1 MIVMGDTKEAK
12 SRFAR
17 TLRDTG
23 VSMNYRHTQAP
34 SAGVMIRPHHFTSN
48 PETAADNAFQFVST
62 HLEPAVVA
70 AQARAEFDQ
79 AVAQLTAEGVRIHVF
94 DDFGHHETPDSVFP
108 NNWFSTHQGGRVAIF
123 PMYSPSR
130 RRERRGDVIDMLKS
144 TYRVQEVVD
153 YSGLEYDNLFLEGTG
168 AMVFDHLERLAYV
181 SNSNRADPI
190 ILERFC
196 TMFGYEPM
204 AFATADSAGRPIYHT
219 NVIMSIATEYALIC
233 LDVIANPQR
242 RNEIAARLTNS
253 GRTVIDISREQ
264 VNEFAG
270 NALEMTGKQNRIL
283 ALSERAA
290 VALTHEQITI
300 IEKSAKLLPLH
311 IPTIEL
317 AGGSVRCMI
326 AGIHLTAR

>member
-1 MIVMGDTKEAK
+1 
-12 SRFAR
+12 
-17 TLRDTG
+17 
-23 VSMNYRHTQAP
+23 MNYRHVQAP
-34 SAGVMIRPHHFTSN
+34 SAGVMIRPHHFSSN
-48 PETAADNAFQFVST
+48 PETSADNAFQFVST
-62 HLEPAVVA
+62 HLEPDVVA

-94 DDFGHHETPDSVFP
+94 DDFGQHETPDSVFP

-153 YSGLEYDNLFLEGTG
+153 FSGLEYDNLFLEGTG

-204 AFATADSAGRPIYHT
+204 AFATADTYGRPIYHT

-242 RNEIAARLTNS
+242 RDEIAARLTNS

-264 VNEFAG
+264 INEFAG

-290 VALTHEQITI
+290 LALTHEQITI

>member
-1 MIVMGDTKEAK
+1 
-12 SRFAR
+12 
-17 TLRDTG
+17 
-23 VSMNYRHTQAP
+23 
-34 SAGVMIRPHHFTSN
+34 
-48 PETAADNAFQFVST
+48 
-62 HLEPAVVA
+62 
-70 AQARAEFDQ
+70 
-79 AVAQLTAEGVRIHVF
+79 
-94 DDFGHHETPDSVFP
+94 
-108 NNWFSTHQGGRVAIF
+108 
-123 PMYSPSR
+123 
-130 RRERRGDVIDMLKS
+130 MLKS

-204 AFATADSAGRPIYHT
+204 AFATADTSGRPIYHT

-242 RNEIAARLTNS
+242 RDEIAARLTNS

-270 NALEMTGKQNRIL
+270 NALEMTGTQNRIL

>member
-1 MIVMGDTKEAK
+1 
-12 SRFAR
+12 
-17 TLRDTG
+17 
-23 VSMNYRHTQAP
+23 MNYRHMQAP

-204 AFATADSAGRPIYHT
+204 AFATADTSGRPIYHT

-270 NALEMTGKQNRIL
+270 NALEMTGQQNRIL

>member
-1 MIVMGDTKEAK
+1 
-12 SRFAR
+12 
-17 TLRDTG
+17 
-23 VSMNYRHTQAP
+23 MNYRHMQAP

-62 HLEPAVVA
+62 HLEPDVVA

-181 SNSNRADPI
+181 SHSNRADPI

-204 AFATADSAGRPIYHT
+204 AFATADTDGRPIYHT

-242 RNEIAARLTNS
+242 RHEIAARLTNS
-253 GRTVIDISREQ
+253 GRTVIDISRAQ

-270 NALEMTGKQNRIL
+270 NALEMTGNQHRIL

-300 IEKSAKLLPLH
+300 IEKSAKLLPLQ

>member
-1 MIVMGDTKEAK
+1 
-12 SRFAR
+12 
-17 TLRDTG
+17 
-23 VSMNYRHTQAP
+23 MNYQHVQAP
-34 SAGVMIRPHHFTSN
+34 TAGVMIRPHRFTSN
-48 PETAADNAFQFVST
+48 METAADNAFQSVHSD
-62 HLEPAVVA
+62 LAPEVIA
-70 AQARAEFDQ
+70 AQARDEFDH
-79 AVAQLTAEGVRIHVF
+79 AVEKLTHEGVKIHVF
-94 DDFGHHETPDSVFP
+94 EDYGEHETPDSVFP
-108 NNWFSTHQGGRVAIF
+108 NNWFSTHHGGRVAVF

-130 RRERRGDVIDMLKS
+130 RRERRHDVLEMLKS
-144 TYRVQEVVD
+144 DYRVQEIVD

-181 SNSNRADPI
+181 SKSNRADPI

-196 TMFGYEPM
+196 ATFGYEPM
-204 AFATADSAGRPIYHT
+204 AFDTTDHNGRPIYHT

-233 LDVIANPQR
+233 LDVIANPDR
-242 RNEIAARLTNS
+242 RKEIADRLTAS
-253 GRTVIDISREQ
+253 GRTVINLTREQ

-270 NALEMTGKQNRIL
+270 NALEMTGVKNRVL
-283 ALSERAA
+283 VLSERAA
-290 VALTHEQITI
+290 NALTKEQIKV

>member
-1 MIVMGDTKEAK
+1 
-12 SRFAR
+12 
-17 TLRDTG
+17 
-23 VSMNYRHTQAP
+23 MNYRHMQAP
-34 SAGVMIRPHHFTSN
+34 TAGVMIRPHHFTSN

-62 HLEPAVVA
+62 HLEPDVVA

-79 AVAQLTAEGVRIHVF
+79 AVAQLTAEGVQIHVF

-153 YSGLEYDNLFLEGTG
+153 YSGLEYDHLFLEGTG
-168 AMVFDHLERLAYV
+168 AMVFDHVERLAYV
-181 SNSNRADPI
+181 SHSNRADPI

-204 AFATADSAGRPIYHT
+204 AFATADTSGRPIYHT

-290 VALTHEQITI
+290 VALTHAQITI